1 MLYKNKKWF
10 RDFEEGNY
18 KNLYYVEG
26 GHVYYD
32 LIVQF
37 TEEYQ
42 ALPVPIFSKKYLDLE
57 IDGMESDFG
66 HYERAEIRKY
76 LNSVADYSVISDD
89 EYEMLKEEF
98 RIRREDEKFLA
109 TLSDEEKELL
119 ENVDLVLER
128 TENQFGESVPTEW
141 IRGTMED
148 GYELVYVACWA
159 SSNLGFGTCNC
170 ANHPIHESEPISAQE
185 ALELVREH
193 YKKGKI

>member
-10 RDFEEGNY
+10 KNFEAGNY
-18 KNLYYVEG
+18 KNLYYVER
-26 GHVYYD
+26 GHVKYD

-37 TEEYQ
+37 REEYY

-76 LNSVADYSVISDD
+76 LNSVADYRSISDD

-119 ENVDLVLER
+119 EYVDLVLER
-128 TENQFGESVPTEW
+128 TENQFGEMVPTEW

-148 GYELVYVACWA
+148 GYELVYVACW
-159 SSNLGFGTCNC
+159 SSSHLGFGICNC
-170 ANHPIHESEPISAQE
+170 VNHPIHESEPISAQE